1 MNFPLTYMY
10 TPKLIFWEMQCLP
23 CLSQCWSARWHGHIG
38 SQQHWKGWEVKEDHR
53 CWSEEVF
60 QLILSKSVVK
70 RNLCCTSLLATKLY
84 ILILTVFSMWSRW
97 RQKEPHDIVI
107 ECMKLSLDPVDRMQE
122 KGSLMSSWTFKHS
135 HQDLFADKSI
145 SSVLTTSG
153 DSQGPEPSRLKER
166 RMSDSATQTGKS
178 LQSGDSGTG
187 SESLPIIATDRIELI
202 AIPGWSP
209 SDVCGLNTPPSS
221 QMSPSTSYPDLVAL
235 DC

>member
-1 MNFPLTYMY
+1 
-10 TPKLIFWEMQCLP
+10 
-23 CLSQCWSARWHGHIG
+23 
-38 SQQHWKGWEVKEDHR
+38 
-53 CWSEEVF
+53 
-60 QLILSKSVVK
+60 
-70 RNLCCTSLLATKLY
+70 
-84 ILILTVFSMWSRW
+84 
-97 RQKEPHDIVI
+97 
-107 ECMKLSLDPVDRMQE
+107 MKLSLDPVDRMQE

-187 SESLPIIATDRIELI
+187 SESLPIIATDRIELN
-202 AIPGWSP
+202 ATPGWSP

-221 QMSPSTSYPDLVAL
+221 QMSPSTS
-235 DC
+235 